1 MTFKRWF
8 FLLTSIVCYWMIVHD
23 GIWALLILSI
33 LIVVADRTKSSMLA
47 IASIALLVLG
57 FVYFKVISS
66 NTTLYGYSVFAFTGI
81 SFLVD
86 QYKKRESYSI
96 LDTFVFLFFFPKML
110 AGPIVRVID
119 FIPQLSKSRCSST
132 LLYRGFKLVIYA
144 LFVKFIIADVLLSV
158 ETEHRG
164 INLLLQSFIWGIRF
178 YFDFYAYSLLAVGV
192 ALVFGIVL
200 PYNFDNPYSAQSF
213 KDFWQRWNITLST
226 WLRTYIYIPLGGN
239 RCSKN
244 RAILNILV
252 TFVVSALWHGL
263 TIPFVF
269 WGLAHAGLICLERYV
284 FIPFKGRWMY
294 RVFVLLSC
302 IFLWQFFRFNN
313 MTDIDIYF
321 YNLTTEE
328 RLKSS
333 LLLSVICA
341 LVSLYVIESQW
352 LKHMVFKMRSS
363 HRAIICE
370 VTFFALLITMLVFF
384 PISYSFN
391 FFYLN
396 F

>member
-1 MTFKRWF
+1 M
-8 FLLTSIVCYWMIVHD
+8 
-23 GIWALLILSI
+23 
-33 LIVVADRTKSSMLA
+33 
-47 IASIALLVLG
+47 
-57 FVYFKVISS
+57 
-66 NTTLYGYSVFAFTGI
+66 
-81 SFLVD
+81 
-86 QYKKRESYSI
+86 
-96 LDTFVFLFFFPKML
+96 
-110 AGPIVRVID
+110 
-119 FIPQLSKSRCSST
+119 
-132 LLYRGFKLVIYA
+132 
-144 LFVKFIIADVLLSV
+144 
-158 ETEHRG
+158 
-164 INLLLQSFIWGIRF
+164 LQSFIWGIRF

-192 ALVFGIVL
+192 ALVFGMVL

-341 LVSLYVIESQW
+341 LVSLYV
-352 LKHMVFKMRSS
+352 
-363 HRAIICE
+363 
-370 VTFFALLITMLVFF
+370 
-384 PISYSFN
+384 
-391 FFYLN
+391 
-396 F
+396 

>member
-23 GIWALLILSI
+23 CIWALLILSI
-33 LIVVADRTKSSMLA
+33 LIVVADRTKSSLLA

-57 FVYFKVISS
+57 FVYFKVISPT
-66 NTTLYGYSVFAFTGI
+66 TTLYGYSVFAFTGI

-132 LLYRGFKLVIYA
+132 LVYRGFKLVIYA

-158 ETEHRG
+158 EAEHRG

-284 FIPFKGRWMY
+284 FIPFKGRWMD
-294 RVFVLLSC
+294 V
-302 IFLWQFFRFNN
+302 
-313 MTDIDIYF
+313 
-321 YNLTTEE
+321 
-328 RLKSS
+328 
-333 LLLSVICA
+333 
-341 LVSLYVIESQW
+341 
-352 LKHMVFKMRSS
+352 
-363 HRAIICE
+363 
-370 VTFFALLITMLVFF
+370 
-384 PISYSFN
+384 
-391 FFYLN
+391 
-396 F
+396 